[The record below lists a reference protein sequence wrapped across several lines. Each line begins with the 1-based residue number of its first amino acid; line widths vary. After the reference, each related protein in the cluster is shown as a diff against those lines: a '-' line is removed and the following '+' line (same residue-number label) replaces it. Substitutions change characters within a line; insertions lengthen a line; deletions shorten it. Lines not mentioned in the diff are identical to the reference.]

1 MAIDIQWILDDASL
15 ARHCAE
21 WRKLPYVALDTE
33 FMRVDTFY
41 PIAGLLQ
48 VGDGQ
53 RAYLVDPLVVK
64 DWAPFAELLE
74 DPAVTKVLHSCSED
88 LEVFLKLLPRSS
100 TGERMNPYT
109 SLWTGVTDGDG
120 PQDLHVVLLDN
131 GRSRVLSDPT
141 GRAALRWS
149 RCPCRA
155 RFMSY
160 C

>member
-74 DPAVTKVLHSCSED
+74 DPAVTKVLHDAFKKTLED
-88 LEVFLKLLPRSS
+88 PKLLETLDRFYMPTIYMS
-100 TGERMNPYT
+100 TADYTAYAERT
-109 SLWTGVTDGDG
+109 FKAEKATVEKLGLAKKS
-120 PQDLHVVLLDN
+120 
-131 GRSRVLSDPT
+131 
-141 GRAALRWS
+141 
-149 RCPCRA
+149 
-155 RFMSY
+155 
-160 C
+160 